1 MLKFAIFVTDYSV
14 ISDALMHGIE
24 KMRPGFVRFL
34 AALLLVAWSCFAPGP
49 VVRAQTV
56 PQKTAVRGRIADEAG
71 NPLAGVTVVER
82 GTPNGVATHSDGL
95 FLISV
100 RPGAVLDVSCLG
112 YLPRSVEPGSRT
124 ELEIV
129 LQEDVKSIED
139 VIVTAL
145 GLERNYVD
153 LTYAAENAVKAVV
166 NIEAIQQVEMP
177 QRRGYDPFLEFFG
190 IPQDYGRGDGRPQY
204 REQRAGGSGVII
216 SEDGYIVT
224 NNHVVDGASKLKVKL
239 NDGRSFDAKL
249 IGKDSA
255 TDLALLKVEGKE
267 LPTLAFGSSDALR
280 LGEWVLAIGSPFDL
294 QSTITAGIVSAKAR
308 QLGAIPN
315 DFRIESFIQT
325 DAAVNPGN
333 SGGALVNT
341 HGELVGIN
349 TLIKSQ
355 TGSYVGYSFAIPE
368 SIVRKVVVDL
378 KEFGV
383 VQRALL
389 GVQFRVVDQDFLDTE
404 GKELGIKDLGGAYVA
419 AVVEGG
425 AASEAGI
432 RKGDVILD
440 IDGVKIVEPS
450 TLQEQIA
457 KRRPNDTVKLSV
469 KRDGKVKRFDVTLR
483 NKAGKTE
490 LVTKEDVDVV
500 DALGG
505 KFADAG
511 AKLCRELD
519 IKGGVQ
525 VVGIKADGIL
535 ARARVKQGF
544 VITHIN
550 DRPVYSLSDMQRM
563 TEKVRSIDGVYPNG
577 RSASYT
583 LVE

>member
-1 MLKFAIFVTDYSV
+1 MKKAFLFLGFA
-14 ISDALMHGIE
+14 A
-24 KMRPGFVRFL
+24 L
-34 AALLLVAWSCFAPGP
+34 AAVTGGLTAWAVVGNRGTEVAY
-49 VVRAQTV
+49 
-56 PQKTAVRGRIADEAG
+56 
-71 NPLAGVTVVER
+71 VER
-82 GTPNGVATHSDGL
+82 EVERTP
-95 FLISV
+95 
-100 RPGAVLDVSCLG
+100 
-112 YLPRSVEPGSRT
+112 
-124 ELEIV
+124 
-129 LQEDVKSIED
+129 
-139 VIVTAL
+139 AL
-145 GLERNYVD
+145 GNHFTSYQNEQYPD

-177 QRRGYDPFLEFFG
+177 RRGYDPFLEFFG
-190 IPQDYGRGDGRPQY
+190 IPQDYGYGDGRPQY

-239 NDGRSFDAKL
+239 NDGRTFDAKL
-249 IGKDSA
+249 IGTDSA
-255 TDLALLKVEGKE
+255 TDLALLKVEAKD
-267 LPTLAFGSSDALR
+267 LPTLPFGSSDALR

-368 SIVRKVVVDL
+368 TIVRKVVVDL

-389 GVQFRVVDQDFLDTE
+389 GIQFRVVDQDFLDAE
-404 GKELGIKDLGGAYVA
+404 GKELGIKELGGAYVA
-419 AVVEGG
+419 SVVEGG

-432 RKGDVILD
+432 RKGDVILAV
-440 IDGVKIVEPS
+440 DGVKITEPS

-469 KRDGKVKRFDVTLR
+469 KRDGEVKQFEVTLR

-490 LVTKEDVDVV
+490 LMTKEDVDVV
-500 DALGG
+500 EALGG

-511 AKLCRELD
+511 TKLCRELE

-577 RSASYT
+577 RSASYM

>member
-1 MLKFAIFVTDYSV
+1 MKKAFLFLGFA
-14 ISDALMHGIE
+14 A
-24 KMRPGFVRFL
+24 L
-34 AALLLVAWSCFAPGP
+34 AAVTGGLTAW
-49 VVRAQTV
+49 
-56 PQKTAVRGRIADEAG
+56 
-71 NPLAGVTVVER
+71 TVVGNR
-82 GTPNGVATHSDGL
+82 GTEVA
-95 FLISV
+95 
-100 RPGAVLDVSCLG
+100 
-112 YLPRSVEPGSRT
+112 YVEREVERT
-124 ELEIV
+124 P
-129 LQEDVKSIED
+129 
-139 VIVTAL
+139 AL
-145 GLERNYVD
+145 GNHFTSYQNEQYPD

-177 QRRGYDPFLEFFG
+177 RRGYDPFLEFFG
-190 IPQDYGRGDGRPQY
+190 IPQDYGYGDGRPQY

-239 NDGRSFDAKL
+239 NDGRTFDAKL
-249 IGKDSA
+249 IGTDSA
-255 TDLALLKVEGKE
+255 TDLALLKVEAKD
-267 LPTLAFGSSDALR
+267 LPTLPFGSSDALR

-368 SIVRKVVVDL
+368 TIVRKVVVDL

-389 GVQFRVVDQDFLDTE
+389 GIQFRVVDQDFLDAE
-404 GKELGIKDLGGAYVA
+404 GEELGIKDLGGAYVA
-419 AVVEGG
+419 SVVEGG

-432 RKGDVILD
+432 RKGDVILA
-440 IDGVKIVEPS
+440 IDGVKITEPS

-457 KRRPNDTVKLSV
+457 RHRPNDTVKLSV
-469 KRDGKVKRFDVTLR
+469 KRDGEVKQFEVTLR

-490 LVTKEDVDVV
+490 LMTKEDVDVV
-500 DALGG
+500 EALGG

-511 AKLCRELD
+511 TKLCRELE

-577 RSASYT
+577 RSASYM

>member
-1 MLKFAIFVTDYSV
+1 MKKA
-14 ISDALMHGIE
+14 
-24 KMRPGFVRFL
+24 FL
-34 AALLLVAWSCFAPGP
+34 ILGLVAVSAVAGG
-49 VVRAQTV
+49 A
-56 PQKTAVRGRIADEAG
+56 TAWAVSKNRDGQVEY
-71 NPLAGVTVVER
+71 VER
-82 GTPNGVATHSDGL
+82 EVERTP
-95 FLISV
+95 
-100 RPGAVLDVSCLG
+100 
-112 YLPRSVEPGSRT
+112 
-124 ELEIV
+124 
-129 LQEDVKSIED
+129 
-139 VIVTAL
+139 AL
-145 GLERNYVD
+145 GTHFTSYQSEKYPD

-166 NIEAIQQVEMP
+166 NVEAIQQIEMP
-177 QRRGYDPFLEFFG
+177 QRRSYDPFLEFFG
-190 IPQDYGRGDGRPQY
+190 IPQQYEGYGDGRPQY

-224 NNHVVDGASKLKVKL
+224 NNHVVDGASKLRVKL
-239 NDGRSFDAKL
+239 NDGRTFDAKL
-249 IGKDSA
+249 VGTDSA
-255 TDLALLKVEGKE
+255 TDVALLKIDAKD

-308 QLGAIPN
+308 NLGAIPN

-355 TGSYVGYSFAIPE
+355 TGSYIGYSFAIPE

-378 KEFGV
+378 KEYGV
-383 VQRALL
+383 VQRAML
-389 GVQFRVVDQDFLDTE
+389 GIMFRPVDQDFLDTE
-404 GKELGIKDLGGAYVA
+404 GKELGIDRIGGVYVA
-419 AVVEGG
+419 SVTEGG
-425 AASEAGI
+425 SASEAGI
-432 RKGDVILD
+432 RKGDIILE
-440 IDGVKIVEPS
+440 IDGLKINDAA

-457 KRRPNDTVKLSV
+457 RHRPNDKVKLSV
-469 KRDGKVKRFDVTLR
+469 KRGNDVKQIDVTLR

-490 LVTKEDVDVV
+490 LITREDVDVV
-500 DALGG
+500 ASLGG

-511 AKLCRELD
+511 TKLCRELD
-519 IKGGVQ
+519 IRGGVQ
-525 VVGIKADGIL
+525 VVGIKNGGIL
-535 ARARVKQGF
+535 ARARVREGF

-550 DRPVYSLSDMQRM
+550 DTPVYSLSDMERM
-563 TEKVRSIDGVYPNG
+563 TEKIRSIDGIYPNG

>member
-1 MLKFAIFVTDYSV
+1 MKKAFLILGVVAVSV
-14 ISDALMHGIE
+14 AAGGFTAWKVAAPREGSVQYIE
-24 KMRPGFVRFL
+24 R
-34 AALLLVAWSCFAPGP
+34 
-49 VVRAQTV
+49 
-56 PQKTAVRGRIADEAG
+56 E
-71 NPLAGVTVVER
+71 VER
-82 GTPNGVATHSDGL
+82 TP
-95 FLISV
+95 
-100 RPGAVLDVSCLG
+100 
-112 YLPRSVEPGSRT
+112 
-124 ELEIV
+124 
-129 LQEDVKSIED
+129 
-139 VIVTAL
+139 AL
-145 GLERNYVD
+145 GTHFTSYQAEQYPD

-166 NIEAIQQVEMP
+166 NIEAVQQVEMP
-177 QRRGYDPFLEFFG
+177 RRRGYDPFLEFFG
-190 IPQDYGRGDGRPQY
+190 IPQGYDEGPQF

-216 SEDGYIVT
+216 SEDGYVVT

-239 NDGRSFDAKL
+239 NDGRTFEAKL
-249 IGKDSA
+249 M
-255 TDLALLKVEGKE
+255 
-267 LPTLAFGSSDALR
+267 
-280 LGEWVLAIGSPFDL
+280 GEWVLAIGSPFDL

-308 QLGAIPN
+308 NLGVIPN
-315 DFRIESFIQT
+315 DFSIEAFIQT

-378 KEFGV
+378 KEYGI

-389 GVQFRVVDQDFLDTE
+389 GIRYGIVDQDFIDNMGEET
-404 GKELGIKDLGGAYVA
+404 GIKELGGAYVSS
-419 AVVEGG
+419 VVEGG
-425 AASEAGI
+425 SASEAGI

-440 IDGVKIVEPS
+440 IDGVKINDNA
-450 TLQEQIA
+450 TLSEQIGR
-457 KRRPNDTVKLSV
+457 RRPNDKVKLSV
-469 KRDGKVKRFDVTLR
+469 KRDGKVKQIDVTLR

-490 LVTKEDVDVV
+490 LITKEDVDMVEV
-500 DALGG
+500 LGG

-550 DRPVYSLSDMQRM
+550 DRPVYSLSDMERM
-563 TEKVRSIDGVYPNG
+563 TDKVRSIDGIYPNG
-577 RSASYT
+577 RAASYV

>member
-1 MLKFAIFVTDYSV
+1 MKKAFLFLGFA
-14 ISDALMHGIE
+14 A
-24 KMRPGFVRFL
+24 L
-34 AALLLVAWSCFAPGP
+34 AAATGGLTAWAVVGNRETEVAY
-49 VVRAQTV
+49 
-56 PQKTAVRGRIADEAG
+56 
-71 NPLAGVTVVER
+71 VER
-82 GTPNGVATHSDGL
+82 EVERTP
-95 FLISV
+95 
-100 RPGAVLDVSCLG
+100 
-112 YLPRSVEPGSRT
+112 
-124 ELEIV
+124 
-129 LQEDVKSIED
+129 
-139 VIVTAL
+139 AL
-145 GLERNYVD
+145 GNHFTSYQNDKYPD

-177 QRRGYDPFLEFFG
+177 RRGYDPFLEFFG
-190 IPQDYGRGDGRPQY
+190 IPQDYGYGDGRPQY

-239 NDGRSFDAKL
+239 NDGRTFEAEL
-249 IGKDSA
+249 IGTDSA
-255 TDLALLKVEGKE
+255 TDLALLKVEAKD
-267 LPTLAFGSSDALR
+267 LPTLPFGSSDALR

-389 GVQFRVVDQDFLDTE
+389 GIQFRVVDQDFLDAE
-404 GKELGIKDLGGAYVA
+404 GEELGIKDLGGAYVA
-419 AVVEGG
+419 SVVEGG

-440 IDGVKIVEPS
+440 VDGVKITEPS

-469 KRDGKVKRFDVTLR
+469 KRDGEVKQFTVTLR

-490 LVTKEDVDVV
+490 LMTKEDVDVV
-500 DALGG
+500 EALGG

-511 AKLCRELD
+511 TKLCRELD

-577 RSASYT
+577 RSASYM

>member
-1 MLKFAIFVTDYSV
+1 MKKAFLILGAVAVSAAAGGLTAWAVAGSREGSV
-14 ISDALMHGIE
+14 QYIE
-24 KMRPGFVRFL
+24 R
-34 AALLLVAWSCFAPGP
+34 
-49 VVRAQTV
+49 
-56 PQKTAVRGRIADEAG
+56 E
-71 NPLAGVTVVER
+71 VER
-82 GTPNGVATHSDGL
+82 TP
-95 FLISV
+95 
-100 RPGAVLDVSCLG
+100 
-112 YLPRSVEPGSRT
+112 
-124 ELEIV
+124 
-129 LQEDVKSIED
+129 
-139 VIVTAL
+139 AL
-145 GLERNYVD
+145 GTQFTSYQAEQYPD

-166 NIEAIQQVEMP
+166 NIEAVQQVEMP
-177 QRRGYDPFLEFFG
+177 RRRGYDPFLEFFG
-190 IPQDYGRGDGRPQY
+190 IPQGYDEGPQF

-216 SEDGYIVT
+216 SQDGYIVT
-224 NNHVVDGASKLKVKL
+224 NHHVVDNATELKVKL
-239 NDGRSFDAKL
+239 YDGRTFQAKVVGTDPTTEVAL
-249 IGKDSA
+249 IKI
-255 TDLALLKVEGKE
+255 EGE
-267 LPTLAFGSSDALR
+267 NLPTLAFGDSDALR

-294 QSTITAGIVSAKAR
+294 QSTITAGIVSAKSR
-308 QLGAIPN
+308 NLGAIPN
-315 DFRIESFIQT
+315 QYRVESFIQT

-341 HGELVGIN
+341 RGELVGIN

-355 TGSYVGYSFAIPE
+355 TGTYMGYSFAIPE

-404 GKELGIKDLGGAYVA
+404 GKELGIKDLGGAYVG

-469 KRDGKVKRFDVTLR
+469 KRDGKVKQFDVTLR

-490 LVTKEDVDVV
+490 LITKEDVDMVEV
-500 DALGG
+500 LGG

-544 VITHIN
+544 VIT
-550 DRPVYSLSDMQRM
+550 SS
-563 TEKVRSIDGVYPNG
+563 TTVRST
-577 RSASYT
+577 RSPTWSA
-583 LVE
+583 

>member
-1 MLKFAIFVTDYSV
+1 MKKAFLILGVVAVSAAAGGFTAWKVT
-14 ISDALMHGIE
+14 
-24 KMRPGFVRFL
+24 
-34 AALLLVAWSCFAPGP
+34 APREGSGQYIQ
-49 VVRAQTV
+49 RA
-56 PQKTAVRGRIADEAG
+56 
-71 NPLAGVTVVER
+71 VER
-82 GTPNGVATHSDGL
+82 TP
-95 FLISV
+95 
-100 RPGAVLDVSCLG
+100 
-112 YLPRSVEPGSRT
+112 
-124 ELEIV
+124 
-129 LQEDVKSIED
+129 
-139 VIVTAL
+139 AL
-145 GLERNYVD
+145 GTHFPSYQAEQYPD

-166 NIEAIQQVEMP
+166 TIEAVQQVEMP
-177 QRRGYDPFLEFFG
+177 RRRGYDPFLEFFG
-190 IPQDYGRGDGRPQY
+190 IPQGYDEGPQF

-216 SEDGYIVT
+216 SEDGYVVT

-239 NDGRSFDAKL
+239 NDGRTFEAKL

-255 TDLALLKVEGKE
+255 PDLALLKIEAAD
-267 LPTLAFGSSDALR
+267 LPTVPFGSSDALR

-308 QLGAIPN
+308 NLGVIPN
-315 DFRIESFIQT
+315 DFSIEAFIQT

-378 KEFGV
+378 KEYGI

-389 GVQFRVVDQDFLDTE
+389 GIRYSIVDQDFIDNMGEET
-404 GKELGIKDLGGAYVA
+404 GIKELGGAYVSS
-419 AVVEGG
+419 VVEGG
-425 AASEAGI
+425 SASEAGI

-440 IDGVKIVEPS
+440 IDGVKINDNA
-450 TLQEQIA
+450 TLSEQIGR
-457 KRRPNDTVKLSV
+457 RRPNDKVKLSV
-469 KRDGKVKRFDVTLR
+469 KRDGKVKQIDVTLR

-490 LVTKEDVDVV
+490 LITKEDGDMVEV
-500 DALGG
+500 LGG

-550 DRPVYSLSDMQRM
+550 DRPVYSLSDMERL
-563 TEKVRSIDGVYPNG
+563 TDKVRSIDGIYPNG
-577 RSASYT
+577 RAASYV

>member
-1 MLKFAIFVTDYSV
+1 MKKAFLILGVVAVSAAAGGFTAWKVAAPREGSV
-14 ISDALMHGIE
+14 QYIE
-24 KMRPGFVRFL
+24 R
-34 AALLLVAWSCFAPGP
+34 
-49 VVRAQTV
+49 
-56 PQKTAVRGRIADEAG
+56 E
-71 NPLAGVTVVER
+71 VER
-82 GTPNGVATHSDGL
+82 TP
-95 FLISV
+95 
-100 RPGAVLDVSCLG
+100 
-112 YLPRSVEPGSRT
+112 
-124 ELEIV
+124 
-129 LQEDVKSIED
+129 
-139 VIVTAL
+139 AL
-145 GLERNYVD
+145 GTHFTSYQAEQYPD

-166 NIEAIQQVEMP
+166 NIEAVQQVEMP
-177 QRRGYDPFLEFFG
+177 RRRGYDPFLEFFG
-190 IPQDYGRGDGRPQY
+190 IPQGYDEGPQF

-216 SEDGYIVT
+216 SEDGYVVT

-239 NDGRSFDAKL
+239 NDGRTFEAKL

-255 TDLALLKVEGKE
+255 TDLALLKIEAAD
-267 LPTLAFGSSDALR
+267 LPTVPFGSSDALR

-308 QLGAIPN
+308 NLGVIPN
-315 DFRIESFIQT
+315 DFSIEAFIQT

-341 HGELVGIN
+341 
-349 TLIKSQ
+349 
-355 TGSYVGYSFAIPE
+355 E

-378 KEFGV
+378 KEYGI

-389 GVQFRVVDQDFLDTE
+389 GIRYGIVDQDFIDNMGEET
-404 GKELGIKDLGGAYVA
+404 GIKELGGAYVSS
-419 AVVEGG
+419 VVEGG
-425 AASEAGI
+425 SASEAGI

-440 IDGVKIVEPS
+440 IDGVKINDNA
-450 TLQEQIA
+450 TLSEQIGR
-457 KRRPNDTVKLSV
+457 RRPNDKVKLSV
-469 KRDGKVKRFDVTLR
+469 KRDGKVKQIDVTLR

-490 LVTKEDVDVV
+490 LITKEDVDMVEV
-500 DALGG
+500 LGG

-550 DRPVYSLSDMQRM
+550 DRPVYSLSDMERM
-563 TEKVRSIDGVYPNG
+563 TDKVRSIDGIYPNG
-577 RSASYT
+577 RAASYV